1 MAQMQCKYGLF
12 EVSGNRGHA
21 AESLRLYGEFA
32 ERQLV
37 TMLRF
42 VEPHSV
48 VVDIGADVGA
58 RAVALARYV
67 QNAGRVHALEMR
79 GEVADILKANVAR
92 NFLQDAVAVQEVSE
106 EAAGSSG
113 AALWGAFESEELPA
127 VDLVHVGRGVAV
139 SPSMMFGPASG
150 TVRRC
155 RPVICIDLANVQD
168 GEAWLAAA
176 KRERYTVFGHVAFAF
191 NPENY
196 RCYTEN
202 VYGDA
207 CDRMLILVPDGDG
220 ARFDTQDLLAVASPE
235 NLGDVSQ
242 NPPAQTGGTSSPAIS
257 GHLAPWTPMRETA
270 AATID
275 NSFIPPYEVV
285 CSKSELHIV
294 VPFYKKE
301 ELVPQLFNSLNAIS
315 DELRRLDAKVFFYN
329 DSPDYAPLQAA
340 LEGCCF
346 DDPAISFEV
355 ITNESNQ
362 GFIGTCNRAFARAKA
377 ARAAVVLL
385 NSDTIVFPGA
395 LSEML
400 DVAALD
406 PMIGF
411 VSPRSNNATIATL
424 PYSSLD
430 QDVAPQRGYAAFLQT
445 ASTLPRYSFV
455 PTAVG
460 FCLLIKWTVHS
471 ELGGFDPVYGTG
483 YNEENDLV
491 MRANRCGY
499 SAVLANR
506 AFVWHMGE
514 QSFAES
520 SRAKAAREAKNAPV
534 LHARYPE
541 YPQLVHAYFAS
552 PEFRA
557 ETLIEYAGGKDGQL
571 VYAFDFSSFGP
582 YFNGTFESGIK
593 LLEAAV
599 RTWPRHCKIAVYM
612 QKAAWDF
619 HGLARFEG
627 VARLEVDGQSEK
639 VTAIVRIGQPFDV
652 DAMSRLVNR
661 APVVGIFMLD
671 TIAYDCG
678 YLSLNF
684 DARIW
689 HFALRHIDVLF
700 TNSRF
705 TLDRITNRFAI
716 GPAVIQKVSPH
727 SLDIR
732 EYGSPVE
739 KRDEDES
746 HIFVIGNH
754 FNHKFVRPTV
764 DAIAAA
770 FPNERIVAV
779 GYGDK
784 PSPHANVK
792 AFQAGHLS
800 DEEFEKFYSNACAV
814 VFPSHYE
821 GFGFPVLH
829 ALARRRP
836 IYVRDSAL
844 YRELAAGT
852 EGAENI
858 HFFCTMEDLISD
870 IRDNGMHW
878 TTPRT
883 TGERGGWDRSAREV
897 FASMEEARR
906 TVRYGTLVNRLRQ
919 FDQLRLALSG
929 GGNVAP
935 TPGKWVG
942 MRVDAGVQRVLRVP
956 GMKPLARRCW
966 HLARRLRNRRRG
978 NQ

>member
-1 MAQMQCKYGLF
+1 MAQMQCKYGFF
-12 EVSGNRGHA
+12 EVSGLGLA
-21 AESLRLYGEFA
+21 VDSLRRCGEFA

-37 TMLRF
+37 MMQRF
-42 VEPHSV
+42 IVPGCV
-48 VVDIGADVGA
+48 AVDIGADVGA
-58 RAVALARYV
+58 CSVAFARYA
-67 QNAGRVHALEMR
+67 QDAGRVHALETR
-79 GEVADILKANVAR
+79 GAIADALKANVVR
-92 NFLQDAVAVQEVSE
+92 NFLQDMVLTHEVDGGADAS
-106 EAAGSSG
+106 AGE
-113 AALWGAFESEELPA
+113 ALWGAFESLA
-127 VDLVHVGRGVAV
+127 LASVDLVHIGRGVVV
-139 SPSMMFGPASG
+139 SPSALFDSATG
-150 TVRRC
+150 TVGRC
-155 RPVICIDLANVQD
+155 RPVICVDFATEQS

-176 KRERYTVFGHVAFAF
+176 KRERYTVFGYAAFAF

-196 RCYTEN
+196 RRCAEN

-207 CDRMLILVPDGDG
+207 RERMLILVPNEHG
-220 ARFDTQDLLAVASPE
+220 ARFHTQDLLPVTSSEDLRSLEQDAVAQA
-235 NLGDVSQ
+235 N
-242 NPPAQTGGTSSPAIS
+242 GTLSTVLA
-257 GHLAPWTPMRETA
+257 GRVAPWTPMRETA
-270 AATID
+270 AARVAD
-275 NSFIPPYEVV
+275 GFSSSHEAV
-285 CSKSELHIV
+285 CPKSELHIV

-301 ELVPQLFNSLNAIS
+301 ELVSQLFGSLNAVG
-315 DELRRLDAKVFFYN
+315 DELRRLEAKIFFYN

-340 LEGCCF
+340 LESCRF

-355 ITNESNQ
+355 VTNKSNL
-362 GFIGTCNRAFARAKA
+362 GFIGTCNHAFARAKA
-377 ARAAVVLL
+377 ERAEVVLL

-424 PYSSLD
+424 PYSFLD
-430 QDVAPQRGYAAFLQT
+430 QDVTPERGYAAFVQT
-445 ASTLPRYSFV
+445 APTLPRYSFV

-499 SAVLANR
+499 RAVLANR

-534 LHARYPE
+534 LHERYPE
-541 YPQLVHAYFAS
+541 YPQLIHSYFAS

-557 ETLIEYAGGKDGQL
+557 ETLIEYAAGRNGQL
-571 VYAFDFSSFGP
+571 VYAFDFSSFGL

-599 RTWPRHCKIAVYM
+599 RTWPKHCKIAVYM

-619 HGLARFEG
+619 HGLSRLEG
-627 VARLEVDGQSEK
+627 VARLEVDGQSEQ

-652 DAMSRLVNR
+652 DAIARLVNR

-705 TLDRITNRFAI
+705 TLDRITNRFEI
-716 GPAVIQKVSPH
+716 GPAVIQQVSPH
-727 SLDIR
+727 SLDVS
-732 EYGSPVE
+732 EYGSPSG
-739 KRDEDES
+739 KRDEVKS

-770 FPNERIVAV
+770 FPEERIAAV
-779 GYGDK
+779 GYGDNV
-784 PSPHANVK
+784 SPHGNVE
-792 AFQAGHLS
+792 AFEAGHLS
-800 DEEFEKFYSNACAV
+800 DEAFERFYSDAAAV

-844 YRELAAGT
+844 YRELAAGIG
-852 EGAENI
+852 GAENI
-858 HFFCTMEDLISD
+858 HYFCTIEDLIAD
-870 IRDNGMHW
+870 IRENGMHW
-878 TTPRT
+878 KTPET
-883 TGERGGWDRSAREV
+883 SGERGGWDRSAREV

-906 TVRYGTLVNRLRQ
+906 TARYGTLVDRLRQ
-919 FDQLRLALSG
+919 FDQLQLALSG
-929 GGNVAP
+929 GGTAAP

-942 MRVDAGVQRVLRVP
+942 MRVEASVERMLRVP

-966 HLARRLRNRRRG
+966 HFARRLRNRRRV
-978 NQ
+978 NR

>member
-1 MAQMQCKYGLF
+1 MWLNLKVFPMAQMQCKYGFF
-12 EVSGNRGHA
+12 ELSGNCGRA
-21 AESLRLYGEFA
+21 VDSLRRYGEFA

-37 TMLRF
+37 MMQRF
-42 VEPHSV
+42 LAPGSV
-48 VVDIGADVGA
+48 VADIGADVGA
-58 RAVALARYV
+58 CSLAFARHA
-67 QNAGRVHALEMR
+67 QDAGHIHALEMR
-79 GEVADILKANVAR
+79 GVVSDALKANVAR
-92 NFLQDAVAVQEVSE
+92 NFLQDIVLTREVD
-106 EAAGSSG
+106 GG
-113 AALWGAFESEELPA
+113 ADASLGEALWGAFESLALPS
-127 VDLVHVGRGVAV
+127 VDLVHIGRGVAV
-139 SPSMMFGPASG
+139 PPSALFDSATATIG
-150 TVRRC
+150 RC
-155 RPVICIDLANVQD
+155 RPVVCVDLAAVQN

-176 KRERYTVFGHVAFAF
+176 KRERYTVFGHAAFTF

-196 RCYTEN
+196 RRCTEN
-202 VYGDA
+202 IYGDA
-207 CDRMLILVPDGDG
+207 RDCMLVLVPDEQ
-220 ARFDTQDLLAVASPE
+220 AERFHTQDLLPVGSSENLSELTQDAVAHT
-235 NLGDVSQ
+235 N
-242 NPPAQTGGTSSPAIS
+242 GT
-257 GHLAPWTPMRETA
+257 PWTSMREAATGA
-270 AATID
+270 AAD
-275 NSFIPPYEVV
+275 GFSPPYEAV

-301 ELVPQLFNSLNAIS
+301 ELVPQLFGSLNAIG
-315 DELRRLDAKVFFYN
+315 DELRRLGAKVFFYN

-340 LEGCCF
+340 LEICRF
-346 DDPAISFEV
+346 DDPEISFKV
-355 ITNESNQ
+355 VTNESNL

-377 ARAAVVLL
+377 ARAEVVLL

-424 PYSSLD
+424 PYSFLD
-430 QDVAPQRGYAAFLQT
+430 QDVTPQRGYAAFVQT
-445 ASTLPRYSFV
+445 APTLPRYSFV

-499 SAVLANR
+499 RAVLANR

-541 YPQLVHAYFAS
+541 YPQLIHSYFAS

-557 ETLIEYAGGKDGQL
+557 ETLIEYGGGRNGQL

-599 RTWPRHCKIAVYM
+599 RTWPTHCKIAVYM

-619 HGLARFEG
+619 HGLSRLEG
-627 VARLEVDGQSEK
+627 VTRLEVDGQSEK

-652 DAMSRLVNR
+652 DAISRLVNR

-689 HFALRHIDVLF
+689 HFVFRHIDVLF

-705 TLDRITNRFAI
+705 TLDRIMNRFEI
-716 GPAVIQKVSPH
+716 GSTVIQKVSPH
-727 SLDIR
+727 SLDVS
-732 EYGSPVE
+732 EYGSPSE
-739 KRDEDES
+739 RHNQTKS

-754 FNHKFVRPTV
+754 FSHKFVRPTV

-770 FPNERIVAV
+770 FPDEHIVAV
-779 GYGDK
+779 GYGDE
-784 PSPHANVK
+784 PSPHGNVE

-800 DEEFEKFYSNACAV
+800 DEAFERFYSDAAAV

-858 HFFCTMEDLISD
+858 HFFCTIEDLISD
-870 IRDNGMHW
+870 IRANGMHW
-878 TTPRT
+878 KTPET
-883 TGERGGWDRSAREV
+883 SGERGGWDRSAREV
-897 FASMEEARR
+897 FATMEEARR
-906 TVRYGTLVNRLRQ
+906 TVRYGTLVDRLRQ
-919 FDQLRLALSG
+919 FDQLRLALSSG
-929 GGNVAP
+929 GAVAL

-942 MRVDAGVQRVLRVP
+942 LRVEAGVERVLRVP
-956 GMKPLARRCW
+956 GMTPLARRCW
-966 HLARRLRNRRRG
+966 HFARRLRNRRRG
-978 NQ
+978 NR

>member
-1 MAQMQCKYGLF
+1 MAQMQCKYGFF
-12 EVSGNRGHA
+12 EVSGNRGLA
-21 AESLRLYGEFA
+21 VDSLRLYGEFA

-37 TMLRF
+37 MMQRF
-42 VEPHSV
+42 LAPGSV
-48 VVDIGADVGA
+48 VADIGADVGA
-58 RAVALARYV
+58 CAVAFARDA
-67 QNAGRVHALEMR
+67 QDTGRIHALEMR
-79 GEVADILKANVAR
+79 GATADALKANVER
-92 NFLQDAVAVQEVSE
+92 NFLQDVVLTREVDGG
-106 EAAGSSG
+106 ANASSG
-113 AALWGAFESEELPA
+113 DALWGAFESLALPS
-127 VDLVHVGRGVAV
+127 VDLVHIGRGVAV
-139 SPSMMFGPASG
+139 SPTALFDSATG
-150 TVRRC
+150 TIGRC
-155 RPVICIDLANVQD
+155 RPVICVDPTTVQD
-168 GEAWLAAA
+168 SEAWLVAA
-176 KRERYTVFGHVAFAF
+176 KRERYTVFGHAAFAF

-196 RCYTEN
+196 RRCTEN
-202 VYGDA
+202 IYGDA
-207 CDRMLILVPDGDG
+207 RDCMLILVPDEQGE
-220 ARFDTQDLLAVASPE
+220 RFLTLDLRPVTSLEDLRAWVQDAVA
-235 NLGDVSQ
+235 
-242 NPPAQTGGTSSPAIS
+242 QTNGIRSTTFA
-257 GHLAPWTPMRETA
+257 GHLTPWTGMRETA
-270 AATID
+270 AGAAND
-275 NSFIPPYEVV
+275 GLSPPYEAV

-301 ELVPQLFNSLNAIS
+301 ELVPQLFGSLNAIG
-315 DELRRLDAKVFFYN
+315 DELRRLGAKVFFYN

-340 LEGCCF
+340 LEICRF

-355 ITNESNQ
+355 VTNENNL

-377 ARAAVVLL
+377 ARAEVVLL

-395 LSEML
+395 LSELL
-400 DVAALD
+400 DVSALD

-424 PYSSLD
+424 PYSFLD
-430 QDVAPQRGYAAFLQT
+430 QDVTPQRGYAAFVQT
-445 ASTLPRYSFV
+445 APTLPRYSFV

-499 SAVLANR
+499 RAVLANR

-541 YPQLVHAYFAS
+541 YPQLIHSYFAS

-557 ETLIEYAGGKDGQL
+557 ETLIEYAGGTNGQL

-599 RTWPRHCKIAVYM
+599 RTWPTHCKIAVYM

-619 HGLARFEG
+619 HGLSRLEG

-705 TLDRITNRFAI
+705 TLDRITNRFEI
-716 GPAVIQKVSPH
+716 GPTVIQKVSAH
-727 SLDIR
+727 SLDIT
-732 EYGSPVE
+732 EYGSPSE
-739 KRDEDES
+739 KRDEDKS

-770 FPNERIVAV
+770 FPGERIVAV

-784 PSPHANVK
+784 PSPYANVE

-800 DEEFEKFYSNACAV
+800 DEAFEKFYSNARAV

-858 HFFCTMEDLISD
+858 HFFCTIEDLISD
-870 IRDNGMHW
+870 IRENGVHW
-878 TTPRT
+878 KTPET

-897 FASMEEARR
+897 FATMEEARR
-906 TVRYGTLVNRLRQ
+906 TVRYGTLVDRLRQ
-919 FDQLRLALSG
+919 FDQLRLAISG
-929 GGNVAP
+929 GGTVAP

-942 MRVDAGVQRVLRVP
+942 MRVEAGVERVLRVP

-966 HLARRLRNRRRG
+966 RFARRLRNRRKG
-978 NQ
+978 N